1 MIKKIRISKIFL
13 SIFLFISIVN
23 AEELDLNL
31 KSERYILYNLDN
43 DSIIVEKDAY
53 SKTNVA
59 SLTKIMSTIVSIE
72 NAKDYNSDITITSD
86 MISGI
91 AADVA
96 KVGLKKGQKVKYDDL
111 IAGSLISSGAD
122 AIQALSIYSNGTL
135 KNTIGLMNTK
145 VSELGLKSS
154 NFTNVVGLYDKYNYS
169 SAYDMAQ
176 ILKYALKNDR
186 FKKIFTSNT
195 YEMSYGK
202 KISSSIS
209 KYNKKA
215 KQDISYILGSKTG
228 YIKKAGYCLASIA
241 TINDVNYLLITL
253 NAYNDSTAHIDDSI
267 KIYEYVS
274 KNYDY
279 IDIFKEGD
287 VIYTIDTYN
296 STIDKYEVKA
306 PYTKT
311 LFLNKDFD
319 KDNLKYNYDGNESVS
334 YLNKKG
340 EKLGKIQ
347 VMYNDEQ
354 IDEFDVVLDSELSFS
369 LDKYFVKYKVILI
382 LFTAI
387 IATIVVGLIVRV
399 KIKSKVN

>member
-145 VSELGLKSS
+145 VSELGLKNS

-186 FKKIFTSNT
+186 FKKIFTSNIIKHKEENVIKSWFNT
-195 YEMSYGK
+195 NILSAELIYDTTRDGD
-202 KISSSIS
+202 SIEDFKNKCFGQFPTLVIIRTDMGFMFGGYATTAWKENGPITDYNS
-209 KYNKKA
+209 FVFSFNPDKKYNVLMPRFALFGSNA
-215 KQDISYILGSKTG
+215 KEKVLFQFGSLCFRIEDNCTKTG
-228 YIKKAGYCLASIA
+228 NNVIRGSGY
-241 TINDVNYLLITL
+241 
-253 NAYNDSTAHIDDSI
+253 
-267 KIYEYVS
+267 
-274 KNYDY
+274 
-279 IDIFKEGD
+279 
-287 VIYTIDTYN
+287 
-296 STIDKYEVKA
+296 
-306 PYTKT
+306 
-311 LFLNKDFD
+311 
-319 KDNLKYNYDGNESVS
+319 
-334 YLNKKG
+334 
-340 EKLGKIQ
+340 EK
-347 VMYNDEQ
+347 
-354 IDEFDVVLDSELSFS
+354 
-369 LDKYFVKYKVILI
+369 
-382 LFTAI
+382 
-387 IATIVVGLIVRV
+387 GLIDLIKGDHKFRV
-399 KIKSKVN
+399 SRLEVFKINF